1 MQLRAIMRH
10 LWLRYR
16 AIIWDGILLLALMAI
31 ATLIAYEYDIFPN
44 SAGVPEQE
52 HVIET
57 DEALALATLLCLGLL
72 ALSWRFLKLQ
82 RREVARRVAAERRAH
97 ELAMQDALTG
107 LPNRRRFDRE
117 LKDAVSAPPHSHGAH
132 AVLLLDLN
140 AFKRINDLYATASAT
155 KCWSTSACGCAA
167 RRARRTWWRAS
178 AATNSRFSRASC
190 RVAKTRP
197 ISRYA

>member
-72 ALSWRFLKLQ
+72 ALSLALSQAATPRSCK
-82 RREVARRVAAERRAH
+82 AR
-97 ELAMQDALTG
+97 
-107 LPNRRRFDRE
+107 
-117 LKDAVSAPPHSHGAH
+117 S
-132 AVLLLDLN
+132 
-140 AFKRINDLYATASAT
+140 
-155 KCWSTSACGCAA
+155 
-167 RRARRTWWRAS
+167 RRTARA
-178 AATNSRFSRASC
+178 
-190 RVAKTRP
+190 
-197 ISRYA
+197 